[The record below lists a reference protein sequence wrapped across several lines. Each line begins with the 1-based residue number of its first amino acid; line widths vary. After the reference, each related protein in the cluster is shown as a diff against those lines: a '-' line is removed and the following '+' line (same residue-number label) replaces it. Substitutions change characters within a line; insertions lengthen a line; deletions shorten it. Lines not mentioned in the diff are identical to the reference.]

1 MIPAFET
8 NLAQKKAE
16 LAILKTL
23 VYFDIF
29 DYPLSEKDIKNF
41 LECYISDEIFA
52 SALLQLLL
60 DKIIFRVDQF
70 YSLQNNRQRA
80 EERIQGNL
88 RAQSLI
94 VKATRIGAFL
104 YKFPYVTGSGR
115 FRITFKKLCR

>member
-1 MIPAFET
+1 MIPAFDT

-41 LECYISDEIFA
+41 IGCYIDEETFA
-52 SALLQLLL
+52 SALLQLLT
-60 DKIIFRVDQF
+60 DKIIFSVGEY

-80 EERIQGNL
+80 EERLQGNL
-88 RAQSLI
+88 RAQPLLA
-94 VKATRIGAFL
+94 KATVLVRSYISSRMCGQ
-104 YKFPYVTGSGR
+104 
-115 FRITFKKLCR
+115 

>member
-16 LAILKTL
+16 LAILKAL
-23 VYFDIF
+23 AYFDIF
-29 DYPLSEKDIKNF
+29 DYPLSEKEIKNF
-41 LECYISDEIFA
+41 IDDYISDDIFA

-80 EERIQGNL
+80 EQRMQGN
-88 RAQSLI
+88 
-94 VKATRIGAFL
+94 
-104 YKFPYVTGSGR
+104 
-115 FRITFKKLCR
+115 